1 MSGGVTKGAVASE
14 VRGRGRGWEMNL
26 QETPVSNGGPRA
38 EGGPSPRHS
47 ASGDFSGRCAH
58 GAALRRPDGSVAT
71 AAPQPSG
78 KEEDSCALALLTAAV
93 SGHPEH
99 RRLSTGT
106 STSLLSSAF
115 VIFFLE
121 CPENCQNPRAHQRP
135 LGRPHSLPSV
145 CGHHL
150 AKRTRAW
157 RGCARALASFLG
169 LGNVRSQVMTG
180 TINAWLYLQILL
192 WF

>member
-1 MSGGVTKGAVASE
+1 MTFCLRRLLRPLRSRGCSASAGRVGGDSGPAAFGEGGRL
-14 VRGRGRGWEMNL
+14 VRSG
-26 QETPVSNGGPRA
+26 PPDGGGQRPPRA
-38 EGGPSPRHS
+38 PSP
-47 ASGDFSGRCAH
+47 FH
-58 GAALRRPDGSVAT
+58 GHIR
-71 AAPQPSG
+71 QPSVF
-78 KEEDSCALALLTAAV
+78 C
-93 SGHPEH
+93 
-99 RRLSTGT
+99 
-106 STSLLSSAF
+106 F
-115 VIFFLE
+115 CYFFLE
-121 CPENCQNPRAHQRP
+121 CPENCQNPRAHRRP

>member
-14 VRGRGRGWEMNL
+14 VRGQGRGWEMNL

-38 EGGPSPRHS
+38 EGRPSPRHS

-58 GAALRRPDGSVAT
+58 GAALRRPVGSVAT

-99 RRLSTGT
+99 RRLSTGA
-106 STSLLSSAF
+106 SASPSVF
-115 VIFFLE
+115 CFCYFFLE
-121 CPENCQNPRAHQRP
+121 CPENCQNPRAHRRP
-135 LGRPHSLPSV
+135 LGRPHSLRPCVAITLPNAHGPGGAVHGPWCLSSASEMYA
-145 CGHHL
+145 
-150 AKRTRAW
+150 AK
-157 RGCARALASFLG
+157 
-169 LGNVRSQVMTG
+169 
-180 TINAWLYLQILL
+180 
-192 WF
+192 

>member
-1 MSGGVTKGAVASE
+1 MTKGAVASE

-26 QETPVSNGGPRA
+26 QETPVSNGGPLA

-106 STSLLSSAF
+106 SASLLSSAF
-115 VIFFLE
+115 VIFFSGMPREL
-121 CPENCQNPRAHQRP
+121 PESPRSSATTRSPAQFADRVWPSPCQTHTGLAELCAGPGVFPRPRKCTQ
-135 LGRPHSLPSV
+135 PSNDRDDK
-145 CGHHL
+145 CM
-150 AKRTRAW
+150 
-157 RGCARALASFLG
+157 ALFADIALV
-169 LGNVRSQVMTG
+169 LN
-180 TINAWLYLQILL
+180 
-192 WF
+192 

>member
-26 QETPVSNGGPRA
+26 QETQVSNGGPRA

-99 RRLSTGT
+99 CRLSTGT
-106 STSLLSSAF
+106 SASLLSSAF
-115 VIFFLE
+115 VIFFW
-121 CPENCQNPRAHQRP
+121 NAPRTARIPALIGDHSVARTVCRPCVAITLPNAHGPGGAVRGP
-135 LGRPHSLPSV
+135 WRLSSASEMYA
-145 CGHHL
+145 
-150 AKRTRAW
+150 AK
-157 RGCARALASFLG
+157 
-169 LGNVRSQVMTG
+169 
-180 TINAWLYLQILL
+180 
-192 WF
+192 